1 MNNKTYFIIS
11 PRSEPS
17 TVLLPEASALVPA
30 GFPSPADDY
39 TDRSLDLNEY
49 LIRNQAASF
58 FIRVAGESMHGAGIL
73 PGDILLVDRSV
84 NPVHNKIVVAVL
96 DNEMV
101 VKRLRFKEGQAFLVS
116 ENPGFP
122 CIEITHAMEAC
133 IWGVVIAVIRKLA

>member
-1 MNNKTYFIIS
+1 MNNKTCSIIS
-11 PRSEPS
+11 PRLDPC

-73 PGDILLVDRSV
+73 PEDILLVDRSV
-84 NPVHNKIVVAVL
+84 SPAHNKIVVAVL

-101 VKRLRFKEGQAFLVS
+101 VKRLRFKKDQAFLVS
-116 ENPGFP
+116 ENSAFP
-122 CIEITHAMEAC
+122 SIEITHAMEAC